1 MVNVSIII
9 VTYNTLRMTSECI
22 DSIYEK
28 TTNVSFEVILVD
40 NASTDGSKEYFANDD
55 RVNYIYSDENLGFGR
70 ANNLGYTHSQG
81 KYIFLLNSDTLL
93 LNNAIYEFYQYMETV
108 PENVGCI
115 GCFLD
120 GQGESSDEF
129 PSYRIL
135 INRALSFTFYE
146 LYRKF
151 SKKLRIYYRDTDVG
165 YVTGADLFI
174 RRNVVEEC
182 GLFDP
187 EFFMYY
193 EETEMQHRFASKG
206 YIRRIILTP
215 KIIHLVGASYK
226 WNNHSLRKVI
236 IELKSRFLYMRKV
249 FPNYK
254 RHLISWM
261 HLVMIPR
268 TMVSR
273 ASKDEKKELIR
284 LILKNL

>member
-1 MVNVSIII
+1 
-9 VTYNTLRMTSECI
+9 MTSECI